1 MRRAVTNEDA
11 MTLALGALGWVLS
24 EPDRAQRLLSLTGLE
39 PATLRAQAGDAGMLA
54 AILGFVEGHEP
65 DLVACAETL
74 CTNPAALVAAR
85 QRLENS

>member
-1 MRRAVTNEDA
+1 MRAAVTNEDA

-54 AILGFVEGHEP
+54 AILGFVEAHEP
-65 DLVACAETL
+65 DLVACAESL
-74 CTNPAALVAAR
+74 GTNPAALVAAR